1 MIFRVIDASQD
12 IEDGKYRVIVASP
25 EQVMKPG
32 GGFEKLFKQPRFRS
46 QIMSVIFDEAHCISA
61 WGEFRPEYKEVGRL
75 RYMLP
80 DNVPFAIA
88 SATLPSI
95 VLSDIMDTL
104 QMRSNNLHKIQRSND
119 RPNVNLVV
127 RQLKYAAS
135 SFKDLSFLIPE
146 GWKLGDPQP
155 KPFVIFFDNK
165 GDAVQSIK
173 YLRRRLPREYRTKI
187 KWFLSDMT
195 TMYKEDAVDKLRSG
209 DVWGIC
215 ATDAFGMVNKSLCH
229 NDNVLNIIV
238 LGC

>member
-1 MIFRVIDASQD
+1 
-12 IEDGKYRVIVASP
+12 
-25 EQVMKPG
+25 
-32 GGFEKLFKQPRFRS
+32 
-46 QIMSVIFDEAHCISA
+46 
-61 WGEFRPEYKEVGRL
+61 
-75 RYMLP
+75 
-80 DNVPFAIA
+80 
-88 SATLPSI
+88 
-95 VLSDIMDTL
+95 
-104 QMRSNNLHKIQRSND
+104 MRSNNLHKIQRSND

-215 ATDAFGMVNKSLCH
+215 ATDAEYYCPRVLIYEILRPLCSIKQRAICARCGSALVELREIKS
-229 NDNVLNIIV
+229 
-238 LGC
+238 